1 MIIDGKRRNLTEW
14 MQVEIIETRSVMHQP
29 DGDAAG
35 NDLDTDRQRSS
46 ICGSFHCC
54 KGDETAGV
62 MQGWTI

>member
-1 MIIDGKRRNLTEW
+1 

-46 ICGSFHCC
+46 ICGSFHRC
-54 KGDETAGV
+54 KGDETAGEDA
-62 MQGWTI
+62 GLAHLKWADFNH